1 MMNSWTFDTPEIA
14 NTFDAHVREQLPW
27 YDMVTDA
34 VVYIASNYMTKGCVI
49 TEVGSS
55 TGNMTKALLPIFN
68 ERDGNHYQAIEVSK
82 EMCEVFNKNIQHPLV
97 TCHEADIL
105 DITDGDM
112 DELDRSNVTILF
124 LTLMFIPVNERED
137 LMRMLI
143 GNSHKGGCI
152 IVVDKVLDH
161 GGYFA
166 TVLKRLTM
174 HFKLQQG
181 AKPEDVLNKE
191 MSLAGVQIPIDP
203 AILGADA
210 KQFFR
215 MGEFAGW
222 VIEC

>member
-1 MMNSWTFDTPEIA
+1 MNSWTFETKEIA
-14 NTFDAHVREQLPW
+14 ETFDSHVREQLPW

-34 VVYIASNYMTKGCVI
+34 VAYITRNYLPENGVVVDI
-49 TEVGSS
+49 GAS
-55 TGNMTKALLPIFN
+55 TGNMVDKLGALAS
-68 ERDGNHYQAIEVSK
+68 ER
-82 EMCEVFNKNIQHPLV
+82 F
-97 TCHEADIL
+97 ADIVAVEKSKTMCDVL
-105 DITDGDM
+105 RNKYVNSSHWIHVEESDITRVPMPKGDVYIM
-112 DELDRSNVTILF
+112 F
-124 LTLMFIPVNERED
+124 LTMMFIPIEHRKALINS
-137 LMRMLI
+137 MRA
-143 GNSHKGGCI
+143 NCKRGGVI
-152 IVVDKVLDH
+152 VVVDKVYDH

-174 HFKLQQG
+174 QFKLQQG

-222 VIEC
+222 VIET

>member
-1 MMNSWTFDTPEIA
+1 MKSWTFDTPEIA

-34 VVYIASNYMTKGCVI
+34 VVYIARNYLPEFGVVVDI
-49 TEVGSS
+49 GAS
-55 TGNMTKALLPIFN
+55 TGNMVDKLMPLTF
-68 ERDGNHYQAIEVSK
+68 ERMADVVAIEKSIS
-82 EMCEVFNKNIQHPLV
+82 MCDVLKNKYKKSDCVVVENSDV
-97 TCHEADIL
+97 TR
-105 DITDGDM
+105 GD
-112 DELDRSNVTILF
+112 LPKANVYILF
-124 LTLMFIPVNERED
+124 LTMMFIPIDKRKA
-137 LMRMLI
+137 LMDSMRA
-143 GNSHKGGCI
+143 NCKQGGVI
-152 IVVDKVLDH
+152 VVVDKICDH

-174 HFKLQQG
+174 QFKLQQG

-222 VIEC
+222 VIET

>member
-1 MMNSWTFDTPEIA
+1 MKSWTFESKEIA
-14 NTFDAHVREQLPW
+14 ETFDSHVREQLPW
-27 YDMVTDA
+27 YDLVTDA
-34 VVYIASNYMTKGCVI
+34 VVYIARNYMPHNCVV
-49 TEVGSS
+49 TEIGAS
-55 TGNMTKALLPIFN
+55 TGNMTRALLPTFN
-68 ERDGNHYQAIEVSK
+68 ERDGCNYQAIEVSPM
-82 EMCEVFNKNIQHPLV
+82 MCDVFKVNIRHPFV
-97 TCHEADIL
+97 ECWEADIL
-105 DITDGDM
+105 
-112 DELDRSNVTILF
+112 ELDIEKEVDTTHVTILF
-124 LTLMFIPVNERED
+124 LTLMFIPVEERKS
-137 LMRMLI
+137 LMKKLRK
-143 GNSHKGGCI
+143 NSHKGGCI

-203 AILGADA
+203 AILGPNA

-222 VIEC
+222 VIET